1 MFLFTLPRLLL
12 LGFILIKTSTARKYC
27 LCCCC
32 NVTCK
37 MLESLS
43 NMDIIIFI
51 TIPTVYALSSLQQN
65 LVNHICPVA
74 NFFNRI
80 PHTEVGQLAFGSR
93 TRLLHAHHG
102 HHGQTQMTFYE
113 NLFPRS
119 QADCCSGTL
128 ILCIFSVIYRLNYNI
143 TDTASSISI
152 FVSVYK
158 SHN

>member
-1 MFLFTLPRLLL
+1 MQDAR
-12 LGFILIKTSTARKYC
+12 IVIKYGYYNIHNNTDG
-27 LCCCC
+27 LCS
-32 NVTCK
+32 VEPPVEPCK
-37 MLESLS
+37 SHLS
-43 NMDIIIFI
+43 CH
-51 TIPTVYALSSLQQN
+51 Q
-65 LVNHICPVA
+65 
-74 NFFNRI
+74 FFNRI

-93 TRLLHAHHG
+93 ARLLHA